1 MTWKAEVEEV
11 HSVSENVGVEEGK
24 YRRNMEYFDY
34 ESCSPHFE

>member
-34 ESCSPHFE
+34 KSCSPHFE